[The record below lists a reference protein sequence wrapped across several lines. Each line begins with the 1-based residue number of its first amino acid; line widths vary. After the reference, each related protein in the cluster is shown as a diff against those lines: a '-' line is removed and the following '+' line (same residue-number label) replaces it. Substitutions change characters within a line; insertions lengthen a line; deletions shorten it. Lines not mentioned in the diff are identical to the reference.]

1 MLNSGQFLHILAAEN
16 EHLVIISIFI
26 TQEVRSVFERK
37 LLDAFSSDSFS
48 DAAKAWNAERSLVV
62 EEVIEQH
69 LIPAGIKWT
78 REFIRE
84 EVEDYLAEQCSD
96 RLRSVSCLFLYVC
109 LILNCRQRID
119 MAPYITRELK
129 YGEFAS
135 SVLAI
140 SWGKGDPHKDPITL
154 VFVDEAGR
162 MREHAKID
170 NLHDADNIDEFKD
183 LLKRRKPDV
192 AVVGGFT
199 VATLKL
205 MNRVK
210 ELFRGSSSNASDQS
224 WGTSNEQAF
233 DIPAIYVHDDVARI
247 YHHSKRAAE
256 EFSALPPNAK
266 YCVGLARYVQSPL
279 NEFAALGPDITAISL
294 DKDNQHL
301 VCIYFTSV
309 LLFYEGIVQIPKD
322 KLLSAFEEVLV
333 DIANKVGVDINR
345 AVADPYY
352 QHLLPFIC
360 GLGPRKAQVLVKKIT
375 SQVCRCSV

>member
-1 MLNSGQFLHILAAEN
+1 MLNSGQFLHILAAEA
-16 EHLVIISIFI
+16 EHLVTISILI
-26 TQEVRSVFERK
+26 LPEVKSVFERK

-48 DAAKAWNAERSLVV
+48 EAAKAWNVERSRVV

-84 EVEDYLAEQCSD
+84 EVEDYLAERCSD
-96 RLRSVSCLFLYVC
+96 RLRSVSFKLLSVS
-109 LILNCRQRID
+109 LVLNFRQRID
-119 MAPYITRELK
+119 IMPYLTRELK

-162 MREHAKID
+162 MREHTKID
-170 NLHDADNIDEFKD
+170 NLYDADNIDEFKD
-183 LLKRRKPDV
+183 LIKRRKPDV

-210 ELFRGSSSNASDQS
+210 ELFRGS
-224 WGTSNEQAF
+224 GTLGQADSNEQIF
-233 DIPAIYVHDDVARI
+233 DIPAIYVDDDVARI
-247 YHHSKRAAE
+247 YQHSKRAAD

-294 DKDNQHL
+294 DEDNQHL
-301 VCIYFTSV
+301 VHTC
-309 LLFYEGIVQIPKD
+309 LFFPTFIV
-322 KLLSAFEEVLV
+322 
-333 DIANKVGVDINR
+333 
-345 AVADPYY
+345 
-352 QHLLPFIC
+352 
-360 GLGPRKAQVLVKKIT
+360 
-375 SQVCRCSV
+375 

>member
-1 MLNSGQFLHILAAEN
+1 M
-16 EHLVIISIFI
+16 
-26 TQEVRSVFERK
+26 SVVYFY
-37 LLDAFSSDSFS
+37 L
-48 DAAKAWNAERSLVV
+48 SLV
-62 EEVIEQH
+62 
-69 LIPAGIKWT
+69 
-78 REFIRE
+78 
-84 EVEDYLAEQCSD
+84 
-96 RLRSVSCLFLYVC
+96 
-109 LILNCRQRID
+109 LNCQQRID

-140 SWGKGDPHKDPITL
+140 SWGKGDPHKDPITF

-162 MREHAKID
+162 MREHTKID

-210 ELFRGSSSNASDQS
+210 ELFRGSSAAAPAEHG
-224 WGTSNEQAF
+224 WGTSSEQAF

-247 YHHSKRAAE
+247 YQHSKRAAE

-279 NEFAALGPDITAISL
+279 NEFAALGPDIAAISF
-294 DKDNQHL
+294 DEDNQHL
-301 VCIYFTSV
+301 VYIYL
-309 LLFYEGIVQIPKD
+309 LLFSLINEVIIQIPKD
-322 KLLSAFEEVLV
+322 KLLTAFEEVLV

-375 SQVCRCSV
+375 SQVCCYFVYR

>member
-16 EHLVIISIFI
+16 EHLVTISIFI
-26 TQEVRSVFERK
+26 PQEVRSSFERK

-84 EVEDYLAEQCSD
+84 EVEDYLAERCSD
-96 RLRSVSCLFLYVC
+96 RLRSVSCLFLFVS
-109 LILNCRQRID
+109 LVLNCRQRVD

-162 MREHAKID
+162 MREHTKID

-183 LLKRRKPDV
+183 LLKRRKPDL
-192 AVVGGFT
+192 AVLGGFT

-210 ELFRGSSSNASDQS
+210 ELFRGSSDQG

-294 DKDNQHL
+294 DEDNQHL
-301 VCIYFTSV
+301 VCIY
-309 LLFYEGIVQIPKD
+309 LLLLSLFNEVIVQIPKD
-322 KLLSAFEEVLV
+322 KLLTAFEEVLV

-375 SQVCRCSV
+375 SQVCGCFVY

>member
-1 MLNSGQFLHILAAEN
+1 
-16 EHLVIISIFI
+16 
-26 TQEVRSVFERK
+26 
-37 LLDAFSSDSFS
+37 
-48 DAAKAWNAERSLVV
+48 
-62 EEVIEQH
+62 
-69 LIPAGIKWT
+69 
-78 REFIRE
+78 
-84 EVEDYLAEQCSD
+84 
-96 RLRSVSCLFLYVC
+96 
-109 LILNCRQRID
+109 
-119 MAPYITRELK
+119 MAPYLTRELK
-129 YGEFAS
+129 YSESAS

-170 NLHDADNIDEFKD
+170 NLYDADNIDEFKD

-210 ELFRGSSSNASDQS
+210 ELFRGPSGAIQDEHQG
-224 WGTSNEQAF
+224 WGNSNEQAF

-247 YHHSKRAAE
+247 YQHSKRAAD

-294 DKDNQHL
+294 DEDNQHL
-301 VCIYFTSV
+301 VYTLLKFLFLSLLTRLLHRFQKINCLLYSSRFLLISSTNWVWMSTV
-309 LLFYEGIVQIPKD
+309 L
-322 KLLSAFEEVLV
+322 
-333 DIANKVGVDINR
+333 
-345 AVADPYY
+345 
-352 QHLLPFIC
+352 
-360 GLGPRKAQVLVKKIT
+360 
-375 SQVCRCSV
+375 

>member
-1 MLNSGQFLHILAAEN
+1 
-16 EHLVIISIFI
+16 
-26 TQEVRSVFERK
+26 
-37 LLDAFSSDSFS
+37 
-48 DAAKAWNAERSLVV
+48 
-62 EEVIEQH
+62 
-69 LIPAGIKWT
+69 
-78 REFIRE
+78 
-84 EVEDYLAEQCSD
+84 
-96 RLRSVSCLFLYVC
+96 
-109 LILNCRQRID
+109 

-129 YGEFAS
+129 YGESAS

-162 MREHAKID
+162 MREHTKID

-210 ELFRGSSSNASDQS
+210 ELFRGSSSNPSDQG

-301 VCIYFTSV
+301 VCIYL
-309 LLFYEGIVQIPKD
+309 LLFYYFTRILYRFRKTNC
-322 KLLSAFEEVLV
+322 LLRSRKF
-333 DIANKVGVDINR
+333 
-345 AVADPYY
+345 
-352 QHLLPFIC
+352 LLISPI
-360 GLGPRKAQVLVKKIT
+360 K
-375 SQVCRCSV
+375 